1 MSLLRLRSIKSN
13 RKLMKNERRKQRTI
27 TRTRKDEA
35 PKWDNILNRI
45 SIRTVSVHKVCV
57 PILGT
62 QV

>member
-1 MSLLRLRSIKSN
+1 
-13 RKLMKNERRKQRTI
+13 MKNERRKQRTI

-35 PKWDNILNRI
+35 PKWDNIVNRI